1 MSKEYHITFSF
12 ETEAEGA
19 KMAIAKVQRMMKESG
34 AELISK
40 NDDYDGFMD
49 IVFHHFGTAD
59 KVSKNCANILEAFRH
74 THIHFSSTVY
84 EHNPS
89 VLVDAKDVKDIK
101 QFTSFV
107 ENLATEHGGLCVKQD
122 SEDPSLLRVNFTKSQ
137 DRQSFQNEY
146 VAKAEQYMKNG
157 HSSVEVF
164 PDWEDTTIFQRN
176 NHSEPKKATKNNY

>member
-12 ETEAEGA
+12 ETEAEGS

-49 IVFHHFGTAD
+49 IVFHHYSTAG
-59 KVSKNCANILEAFRH
+59 KVSKNCADILDAFKN
-74 THIHFSSTVY
+74 THFHFSATVY

-89 VLVDAKDVKDIK
+89 VLVDAKDVKDIA

-107 ENLATEHGGLCVKQD
+107 EKLATDNGGLSVKQD
-122 SEDPSLLRVNFTKSQ
+122 SEDPNLLRVNFTKSQ
-137 DRQSFQNEY
+137 ERQSFQNEY
-146 VAKAEQYMKNG
+146 VAKADQYMKNG

-164 PDWEDTTIFQRN
+164 PDWEDTTVFQKN
-176 NHSEPKKATKNNY
+176 NYAEPKKSTRHNY